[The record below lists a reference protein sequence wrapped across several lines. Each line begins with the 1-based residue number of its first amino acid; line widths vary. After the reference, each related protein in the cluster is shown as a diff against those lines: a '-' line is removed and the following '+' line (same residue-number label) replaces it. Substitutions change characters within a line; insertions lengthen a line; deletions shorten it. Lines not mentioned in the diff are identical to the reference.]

1 MTLKRILHVD
11 DDEDIR
17 LIVRLAVE
25 VVGGYELLQF
35 ADGPP
40 AIKAVAGFSP
50 DLLLLDVMMPGMSG
64 NEVWET
70 IREDPSIEAIPVIF
84 LTAKAEN
91 SFLKGLVADGA
102 LAVIKKPFDAMTLA
116 DEITAIWEGKQ
127 G

>member
-17 LIVRLAVE
+17 LVVRLAVE
-25 VVGGYELLQF
+25 VVGGFELLQF
-35 ADGPP
+35 ADGPS

-64 NEVWET
+64 NEVWKAIT
-70 IREDPSIEAIPVIF
+70 DDPSIEPIPVIF
-84 LTAKAEN
+84 ITAKAEDN
-91 SFLKGLVADGA
+91 FSKGLVADGA
-102 LAVIKKPFDAMTLA
+102 LAVITKPFDPMKIA
-116 DEITAIWEGKQ
+116 DEISAIWEENQ

>member
-17 LIVRLAVE
+17 LVVRLAVE
-25 VVGGYELLQF
+25 VVGGFELLQF
-35 ADGPP
+35 ADGPS

-64 NEVWET
+64 DELWKA
-70 IREDPSIEAIPVIF
+70 IRDDPGIEPIPVIF
-84 LTAKAEN
+84 ITAKAEDN
-91 SFLKGLVADGA
+91 FFQRMLADGA
-102 LAVIKKPFDAMTLA
+102 LAVIIKPFDAMKLS
-116 DEITAIWEGKQ
+116 DEITAIWEEKQ